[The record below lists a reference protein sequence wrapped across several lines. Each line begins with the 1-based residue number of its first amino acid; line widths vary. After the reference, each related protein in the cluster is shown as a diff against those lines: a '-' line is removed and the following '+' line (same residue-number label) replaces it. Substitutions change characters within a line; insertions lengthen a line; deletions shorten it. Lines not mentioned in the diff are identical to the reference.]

1 MHLRVAQKEV
11 CLENKMVYMQNK
23 AIIITFILVLVTL
36 TISGCLDFFTSDDG
50 STTYQS
56 HPTKISYTISYGYK
70 INCSGTGDYTISYD
84 CDIPGVL
91 KGDILSIT
99 IQGDNYVEKT
109 LATYNTVK
117 SWNISGSGSN
127 NYDLGITASVESE
140 SYVVADLNGANAL
153 TIQEIIDQHPAL
165 VAQYCQAQ
173 SNETTVFIDPDNP
186 NIIAIASEILSNAGT
201 NNAFLVAKE
210 LFIWLKQ
217 QTTYQ
222 IHRENNNAQPAEFTL
237 QCKTGDCDDLSFLYM
252 SLCRSI
258 DIPARF
264 IRGFL
269 VEENSVVPHAW
280 AEVFVGGGIG
290 NNGWIPVECAGNA
303 SKAETEVFQNFGVE
317 SAEHLRSFKDDG
329 SNESLIT
336 SMSDFSRKYSL
347 GMEIETQPYKEVTNY
362 AVLRSNELV
371 IDKNGNRYYN

>member
-1 MHLRVAQKEV
+1 
-11 CLENKMVYMQNK
+11 MVYMKNK
-23 AIIITFILVLVTL
+23 AIIVTFILVLITL
-36 TISGCLDFFTSDDG
+36 TLSGCLDLFTSDDG

-70 INCSGTGDYTISYD
+70 INCTGSGEYNIKYN
-84 CDIPGVL
+84 CDLPEVL
-91 KGDILSIT
+91 EGQILHIFYWLTDDESE
-99 IQGDNYVEKT
+99 EKT
-109 LATYNTVK
+109 LATYNTVR
-117 SWNISGSGSN
+117 SWNITN
-127 NYDLGITASVESE
+127 NTNKEYDLGITAGVESE
-140 SYVVADLNGANAL
+140 SYIVSDLNGANAL
-153 TIQEIIDQHPAL
+153 TIQEINDQHPAL

-222 IHRENNNAQPAEFTL
+222 THGENNDAQPAEFTL

-252 SLCRSI
+252 SLCRTI

-269 VEENSVVPHAW
+269 VEENSAVPHAW
-280 AEVFVGGGIG
+280 V
-290 NNGWIPVECAGNA
+290 
-303 SKAETEVFQNFGVE
+303 
-317 SAEHLRSFKDDG
+317 
-329 SNESLIT
+329 
-336 SMSDFSRKYSL
+336 
-347 GMEIETQPYKEVTNY
+347 
-362 AVLRSNELV
+362 LV
-371 IDKNGNRYYN
+371 ITVGFPLNALVQQIKLKQKFIKTLV